1 MRIPRYRSN
10 VQMTTEAPGR
20 PMTARMRAAPM
31 VNAIEAKANVFNAA
45 LEQVNEYAVQRQKMI
60 NDTKRNEAIFGAK
73 EGLLS
78 LVDRLEAD
86 ENPFDIIN
94 MDNKTGRWFDEVKKI
109 KSDMRSKVTQ
119 TDAELAYFDQQFTQ
133 NEISL
138 RFQLKDRLDT
148 AIETRAKASVQSRNQ
163 QFKDKYSNPNV
174 DFTLFNEESS
184 EIGAMLN
191 QSVKSGYMAPEL
203 IDALG
208 RDTVNDIMKNLVTA
222 YAGNDPNLVYNL
234 KNYLDV
240 LDKYAGVTDETFEG
254 KAKLIERDQEL
265 AAINLPN
272 SDWTKIVLG
281 SVNRSE
287 ARAAL
292 ATTMTAANKFDA
304 RLTKQLNKQ
313 SELTSNQFKNL
324 KLLAF
329 SADLSLDRNQN
340 VEELKGKYGLIF
352 TVPFMKKL
360 EDKVDSRGNIGGNEF
375 QDLLLDF
382 LTLNNQLTITEQADL
397 EKKIL
402 QQDSIF
408 STQDDP
414 RVVDFLSKKVIADD
428 EDTEYLEKNIHRL
441 TRETYIKFAA
451 DLEKIGTDQEAETRT
466 ALTDVIAFVKSEL
479 NFVDKDEMTG
489 EERVSMQSTNAVVAQ
504 LRRLVFEEGSELTDY
519 NKIIKKAD
527 ELLVVEKQNVKR
539 ALLPLF
545 GNLLSEINSNVH
557 FRGSVLVTSSDPM
570 ADLEERFLSLP
581 AETQAL
587 VGDRYITLQGR
598 LNTFVVRGLF
608 Q

>member
-1 MRIPRYRSN
+1 
-10 VQMTTEAPGR
+10 MTTEAPGR

-60 NDTKRNEAIFGAK
+60 NETKRNEAIFGAK
-73 EGLLS
+73 EGLLL

-86 ENPFDIIN
+86 KNPFDIIN

-109 KSDMRSKVTQ
+109 KSEMRSKVTQ

-148 AIETRAKASVQSRNQ
+148 AIETRAKAAVQSRNQ
-163 QFKDKYSNPNV
+163 QYIDKYSNPNV

-287 ARAAL
+287 ARDAL
-292 ATTMTAANKFDA
+292 ATTMTKANKFDA

-340 VEELKGKYGLIF
+340 IEELKGKYGLIF

-360 EDKVDSRGNIGGNEF
+360 EAEADSRGNIGGNEF

-397 EKKIL
+397 ESKIL

-414 RVVDFLSKKVIADD
+414 RVVDLLSKKVIADD
-428 EDTEYLEKNIHRL
+428 EDTEYLEANIHRL

-451 DLEKIGTDQEAETRT
+451 DLEKIGTDQDAETK
-466 ALTDVIAFVKSEL
+466 DAFNLVMNYVKFEL
-479 NFVDKDEMTG
+479 NMPDKDELTNV
-489 EERVSMQSTNAVVAQ
+489 ERVSMQSTNAVKAQ
-504 LRRLVFEEGSELTDY
+504 LLRDVFKEDSKLTDY
-519 NKIIKKAD
+519 NSIVKQAD
-527 ELLVVEKQNVKR
+527 KLIAVEKENVKR

-545 GNLLSEINSNVH
+545 GNFLEEINANEK
-557 FRGSVLVTSSDPM
+557 FRGSISATSTDPGK
-570 ADLEERFLSLP
+570 DLEDRLLSLS
-581 AETQAL
+581 AEDQNL
-587 VGDRYITLQGR
+587 VAGLYYQYQGR
-598 LNTFVVRGLF
+598 LNTFIVRGF
-608 Q
+608 FE

>member
-1 MRIPRYRSN
+1 
-10 VQMTTEAPGR
+10 MTTEAPGR

-60 NDTKRNEAIFGAK
+60 NETKRNEAIFGAK

-86 ENPFDIIN
+86 KNPFDIIN
-94 MDNKTGRWFDEVKKI
+94 MDNKTGRWFDSVAKI
-109 KSDMRSKVTQ
+109 KSEMRSKVTQ

-148 AIETRAKASVQSRNQ
+148 SIETRAKAAVQSRNQ
-163 QFKDKYSNPNV
+163 QYKDKYSNPNV

-329 SADLSLDRNQN
+329 SADLSLNRNQN
-340 VEELKGKYGLIF
+340 IEELKGKYGLIF

-360 EDKVDSRGNIGGNEF
+360 EAEADSRGNIEGNEF

-397 EKKIL
+397 ESKIL

-414 RVVDFLSKKVIADD
+414 RVVDLLSKKVIADD
-428 EDTEYLEKNIHRL
+428 EDTKYLEDNIHRL
-441 TRETYIKFAA
+441 TRETYVKFAA

-466 ALTDVIAFVKSEL
+466 ALLDVIAFVKSEL

-489 EERVSMQSTNAVVAQ
+489 EERVSMQSTNSVIAQ

-519 NKIIKKAD
+519 NAIIEKAD

-539 ALLPLF
+539 ALLQPF
-545 GNLLSEINSNVH
+545 GNLLNEMNANV
-557 FRGSVLVTSSDPM
+557 FFAGSISSRSQNPM
-570 ADLEERFLSLP
+570 ADLEAKFLSLP
-581 AETQAL
+581 AETQTL
-587 VGDRYITLQGR
+587 VEGKYIYFQGR
-598 LNTFVVRGLF
+598 LDTFVVRGF
-608 Q
+608 FE